1 MGSEYF
7 TAGAMGL
14 SKAYLVLYNAVQTI
28 GWSVLL
34 AQILLHYVRGGTHNQ
49 LYDAVHT
56 TVQIFQTA
64 AVLEIL
70 HSAFGLVK
78 SNIQVTFQQVFSRV
92 YVVWAIL
99 YLCPSSQLSRGVPL
113 LLLAWTLTEIIRYS
127 MYAIQL
133 VGTPPYFLTWIRYT
147 FFIVA
152 YPTGVSGELLCMYS
166 AFLEASANKR
176 YSLTMPNAF
185 NATFSFPLIIA
196 AVGLAYIPFFPQ
208 MYLHVFSLRRKVL
221 GPKKTE

>member
-1 MGSEYF
+1 
-7 TAGAMGL
+7 MGL
-14 SKAYLVLYNAVQTI
+14 GKGYLVLYNTLQTI

-34 AQILLHYVRGGTHNQ
+34 VQILLHYVRGGVHNQ
-49 LYDAVHT
+49 LYEAVHT

-64 AVLEIL
+64 AVLEIF
-70 HSAFGLVK
+70 HAAFGLVK
-78 SNIQVTFQQVFSRV
+78 SNVQVTFQQVFSRV

-99 YLCPSSQLSRGVPL
+99 YLCPTSRLSLGVPL
-113 LLLAWTLTEIIRYS
+113 LLLAWSFTEIIRYS

-133 VGTPPYFLTWIRYT
+133 VGTPPYWLTWIRYT

-166 AFLEASANKR
+166 AFLEASANKK
-176 YSLTMPNAF
+176 YSMTLPNAF

-196 AVGLAYIPFFPQ
+196 AIGLAYIPFFPQ

-221 GPKKTE
+221 GGPKKTE